1 MRPLL
6 LLAAALCLLCAA
18 PVGSDT
24 SAEGNTKDIG
34 EHGKRDSQYYKWQ
47 RDKED
52 VKTKAAEAKE
62 RQLAREAAQSSGK
75 PAAELTAEEKEL
87 RDLRRLI
94 TRKEQYKR
102 EAIQSENFEEA
113 ARLRDEIDEASGEL
127 EALSAA
133 AKASREQCEDDGSA
147 DDEMTV
153 GEEDEEEEDDEDED
167 EDEDEDGGRAPSS
180 SGSEVR
186 STRSPAL
193 SAAAARSARLC
204 SSVATPTTSGS
215 SSGSAGWGS
224 AGWNLSGDK
233 KYLHIQRSTMKGG

>member
-6 LLAAALCLLCAA
+6 LLAAALCLLSTA
-18 PVGSDT
+18 PLRVGSDT

-75 PAAELTAEEKEL
+75 PAVELTAEEKEL

-153 GEEDEEEEDDEDED
+153 GEEDEEDEEDEGDEDEDEDDEDED
-167 EDEDEDGGRAPSS
+167 VYVDTCPENYFDHDKDHR
-180 SGSEVR
+180 
-186 STRSPAL
+186 TRTSRCKRFQVF
-193 SAAAARSARLC
+193 SA
-204 SSVATPTTSGS
+204 
-215 SSGSAGWGS
+215 
-224 AGWNLSGDK
+224 
-233 KYLHIQRSTMKGG
+233 

>member
-1 MRPLL
+1 MEMRPLL
-6 LLAAALCLLCAA
+6 LLAAALCLLSTT
-18 PVGSDT
+18 PRVGCDT

-75 PAAELTAEEKEL
+75 PAVELTAEEKEL

-127 EALSAA
+127 EALSVA

-153 GEEDEEEEDDEDED
+153 GEEDEEDEEDEGDEDADEDDEDED
-167 EDEDEDGGRAPSS
+167 VYVDTCPENYFDHDKDHRTRTSRCK
-180 SGSEVR
+180 R
-186 STRSPAL
+186 SQVF
-193 SAAAARSARLC
+193 SA
-204 SSVATPTTSGS
+204 
-215 SSGSAGWGS
+215 
-224 AGWNLSGDK
+224 
-233 KYLHIQRSTMKGG
+233 

>member
-24 SAEGNTKDIG
+24 SADGNTKDIG

-153 GEEDEEEEDDEDED
+153 GEEDEEEEDDDEEDED
-167 EDEDEDGGRAPSS
+167 EDEEDEDVYVDTCPENYFDHDKDHRTRTSRYK
-180 SGSEVR
+180 R
-186 STRSPAL
+186 SQVF
-193 SAAAARSARLC
+193 SA
-204 SSVATPTTSGS
+204 
-215 SSGSAGWGS
+215 
-224 AGWNLSGDK
+224 
-233 KYLHIQRSTMKGG
+233 